1 MAADRYSRLVG
12 TAKVVL
18 PLTALA
24 ILSTLF
30 LVARRIDTEAAIP
43 YATVDVRE
51 LAREARIGEPRY
63 AGMTADGAAITVTA
77 ARAVPG
83 DAAVST
89 LQAADMVAQID
100 LADGTVVGITA
111 PAGRLDSPG
120 GLAELAGGAVVT
132 LSTGWRAETATLTA
146 ALDATRVV
154 ADTRIDATG
163 PLGDLTAGGMVLTQ
177 GTRPGEPGPVL
188 LFTDGVRLLYDPGR

>member
-1 MAADRYSRLVG
+1 MADRYSRLVG

-18 PLTALA
+18 PLLALA
-24 ILSTLF
+24 LLSTLF

-51 LAREARIGEPRY
+51 LARAARIGEPRY

-83 DAAVST
+83 DTALST
-89 LQAADMVAQID
+89 LQATDLTAQID

-111 PAGRLDSPG
+111 PLGRLDTPG
-120 GLAELAGGAVVT
+120 GTAELAGGAVIT
-132 LSTGWRAETATLTA
+132 LSTGWRAQTATLTT

-154 ADTRIDATG
+154 AETRIDATG
-163 PLGDLTAGGMVLTQ
+163 PLGDLTAGAMELTQ
-177 GTRPGEPGPVL
+177 GARPADAGPVL
-188 LFTDGVRLLYDPGR
+188 LFTGGVRLLYDPGR

>member
-1 MAADRYSRLVG
+1 MAADRYSRIVG
-12 TAKVVL
+12 TAKVLL
-18 PLTALA
+18 PLAALA

-51 LAREARIGEPRY
+51 LARAVRVGQPRY

-77 ARAVPG
+77 SRAMPG
-83 DAAVST
+83 DAALST
-89 LQAADMVAQID
+89 LQATDMVAQID
-100 LADGTVVGITA
+100 LADGTIVGITA

-163 PLGDLTAGGMVLTQ
+163 PLGDLTAGGMMLTQ
-177 GTRPGEPGPVL
+177 GTGPGDPGPVL

>member
-1 MAADRYSRLVG
+1 MATDRYSRLVG
-12 TAKVVL
+12 TAKLVL
-18 PLTALA
+18 PLVALA

-51 LAREARIGEPRY
+51 LAREARVGEPRY

-77 ARAVPG
+77 ARAMPG
-83 DAAVST
+83 DAQVST
-89 LQAADMVAQID
+89 LQATDMVAQID
-100 LADGTVVGITA
+100 LADGTIVGITA
-111 PAGRLDSPG
+111 PTGRLDTPG
-120 GLAELAGGAVVT
+120 GLAELAGGAVVS

-163 PLGDLTAGGMVLTQ
+163 PLGDLTAGAMELTQ
-177 GTRPGEPGPVL
+177 GAEPGDPGPVL

>member
-1 MAADRYSRLVG
+1 MATDRYSRLVG
-12 TAKVVL
+12 TAKVIL
-18 PLTALA
+18 PLVALA

-43 YATVDVRE
+43 YANVDVRE
-51 LAREARIGEPRY
+51 LAREARVGEPRF
-63 AGMTADGAAITVTA
+63 AGMTDDGAAITVTA

-83 DAAVST
+83 DAEVST
-89 LQAADMVAQID
+89 LQAIDMVAQID
-100 LADGTVVGITA
+100 LADGTIVGITA
-111 PAGRLDSPG
+111 PTGRLDTPG
-120 GLAELAGGAVVT
+120 GLAELAGGAIVT

-154 ADTRIDATG
+154 TESRIDATG
-163 PLGDLTAGGMVLTQ
+163 PLGDVTAGRMELTQ
-177 GTRPGEPGPVL
+177 GTRPGDPGPVL